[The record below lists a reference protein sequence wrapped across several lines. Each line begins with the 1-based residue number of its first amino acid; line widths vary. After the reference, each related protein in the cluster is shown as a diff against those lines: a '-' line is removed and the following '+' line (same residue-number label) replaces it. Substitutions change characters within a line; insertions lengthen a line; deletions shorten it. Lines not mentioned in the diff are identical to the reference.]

1 MPVINPK
8 DRLPAI
14 RQIAYFQSI
23 NRFLTDNTDREY
35 TALLSLLF
43 NREYVW
49 SIRMDET
56 RAAYVKISREGF
68 LEKQNLTP
76 EQKQEWAAS
85 LDLTPRLLE
94 VLLMLS
100 KQMEDSFGFAREE
113 NIPDWFWLMMNNL
126 DLTKYDDCNL
136 GTKEADTINQKLDI
150 WLNRQF
156 NPNGEGSPFPLKR
169 TCLDQRFVDLWQQA
183 NLYVAENFQTL
194 VKEWGVREEE

>member
-23 NRFLTDNTDREY
+23 NRFLTDKTDREY

-76 EQKQEWAAS
+76 EQRQEWAAS

-100 KQMEDSFGFAREE
+100 KQMEDSFGFAKEG
-113 NIPDWFWLMMNNL
+113 NIPEWFWLMMNNL
-126 DLTKYDDCNL
+126 GLSKYDDRNL
-136 GTKEADTINQKLDI
+136 GTREANIINQKLDI
-150 WLNRQF
+150 WLSRQF
-156 NPNGEGSPFPLKR
+156 KPNGEGSPFPLKGP
-169 TCLDQRFVDLWQQA
+169 CLDQRFVDLWQQA
-183 NLYVAENFQTL
+183 NLYVTENFQTL
-194 VKEWGVREEE
+194 VKEWDVHE